1 MNTKLIFFMLINRS
15 RSFVDI
21 CIIIMNIMKADLHN
35 HSYYSDGVLSPTEVV
50 KLASEA
56 ECDLFSLTD
65 HDTTDGI
72 LEAKLEADK
81 LNLNLING
89 VEISALWRNM
99 AIHILGLGIDINND
113 ILQTGLEHNQKLRKE
128 RAEKIALG
136 LWRSGIK
143 DALEKT
149 QRFSK
154 TNMLTRTHF
163 AQMLISEG
171 YCKDMK
177 AVFRRYLTGKKPGSV
192 RVEWEDFDEVVHW
205 IHASGGKAFI
215 AHPFRYRMTHT
226 KIKSMLNDFKCVL
239 GDGIEIVTGTSS
251 DEEIQ
256 LGSQWASKY
265 NLLAT
270 CGSDFHGWP
279 NQRVRI
285 GHLRDLPDPAIA
297 VWRYL

>member
-1 MNTKLIFFMLINRS
+1 
-15 RSFVDI
+15 
-21 CIIIMNIMKADLHN
+21 MKADLHN
-35 HSYYSDGVLSPTEVV
+35 HSYYSDGVLSPSEVV
-50 KLASEA
+50 KLASQA

-72 LEAKLEADK
+72 AEAQLEADK

-89 VEISALWRNM
+89 VEISAFWRNM

-128 RAEKIALG
+128 RAEKIALD

-149 QRFSK
+149 QSFSK
-154 TNMLTRTHF
+154 TDMLTRTHF

-177 AVFRRYLTGKKPGSV
+177 AVFRRYLTGKKPGGV
-192 RVEWEDFDEVVHW
+192 RVEWEDFDEVVRW
-205 IHASGGKAFI
+205 IHAAGGKAFI

-226 KIKSMLNDFKCVL
+226 KIKTMLNDFKCVL
-239 GDGIEIVTGTSS
+239 GDGIEVVTGTSS
-251 DEEIQ
+251 DEEVQ
-256 LGSQWASKY
+256 LGNQWAGKY

-279 NQRVRI
+279 NQRIRI
-285 GHLRDLPDPAIA
+285 GNLRDLPDPEKA
-297 VWRYL
+297 VWKYL

>member
-1 MNTKLIFFMLINRS
+1 MKH
-15 RSFVDI
+15 
-21 CIIIMNIMKADLHN
+21 IMKADLHN
-35 HSYYSDGVLSPTEVV
+35 HSYYSDGVLSPSEVI
-50 KLASEA
+50 KLASQA

-72 LEAKLEADK
+72 AEAQLEADK
-81 LNLNLING
+81 LNLNLVNG

-99 AIHILGLGIDINND
+99 AIHILGLGIDINNE

-149 QRFSK
+149 QSFSK
-154 TNMLTRTHF
+154 TDMLTRTHF

-177 AVFRRYLTGKKPGSV
+177 AVFRRYLTGKKPGGV
-192 RVEWEDFDEVVHW
+192 RVEWREFDEIVHW
-205 IHASGGKAFI
+205 IHAAGGKALI

-226 KIKSMLNDFKCVL
+226 KIKTMLNDFKCVL
-239 GDGIEIVTGTSS
+239 GDGIEVVTGTSS
-251 DEEIQ
+251 AEEIQ
-256 LGSQWASKY
+256 LGNQWAGKY

-285 GHLRDLPDPAIA
+285 GNLRDLPDPEKAI
-297 VWRYL
+297 WRYL

>member
-1 MNTKLIFFMLINRS
+1 
-15 RSFVDI
+15 
-21 CIIIMNIMKADLHN
+21 MKADLHN
-35 HSYYSDGVLSPTEVV
+35 HSYYSDGVLSPSEVV

-72 LEAKLEADK
+72 AEAQLEADK

-113 ILQTGLEHNQKLRKE
+113 VLQTGLEHNQKLRKE

-149 QRFSK
+149 QSFSK
-154 TNMLTRTHF
+154 TDMLTRTHF

-177 AVFRRYLTGKKPGSV
+177 AVFRRYLTGKKPGGV
-192 RVEWEDFDEVVHW
+192 RVEWEDFDEVVNW
-205 IHASGGKAFI
+205 IHAAGGKAFI

-226 KIKSMLNDFKCVL
+226 KIKTMLNDFKFVL

-256 LGSQWASKY
+256 LGNQWAGQY

-285 GHLRDLPDPAIA
+285 GNLKDLPDSEKA